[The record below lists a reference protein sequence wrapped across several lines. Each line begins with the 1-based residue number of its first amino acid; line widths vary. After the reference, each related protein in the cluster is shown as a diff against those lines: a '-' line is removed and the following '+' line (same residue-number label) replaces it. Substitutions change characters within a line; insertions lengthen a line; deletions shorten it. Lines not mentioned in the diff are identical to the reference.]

1 MLLPR
6 SIATEILKHPLWE
19 KQDIQLFMKRL
30 DQVHPKASGNKFYK
44 LKYNLEQAQKEGK
57 STLLTF
63 GGAYSNHI
71 YATAAAAEQTGFR
84 SIGIIRGEET
94 LPLNPTLATVKEMGM
109 AIYYVDRT
117 TYRKKNEAAFIENLK
132 TQFGDFYLIP
142 EGGTNELAIKGT
154 TEILTAEDSIYTHIC
169 SAIGTGG
176 TILGL
181 ANRLQKHQELLGF
194 SSLKGSFIHQEI
206 ADGLKKYGIVP
217 LGKVNILDNYHFGGY
232 GKHDQELLDFIRW
245 FYGEF
250 QIPLDPVY
258 TGKMV
263 YGTLD
268 LIKKQHFPR
277 GSKILLLHTGGL
289 QGIAGFNKKFGL
301 SLPS

>member
-1 MLLPR
+1 
-6 SIATEILKHPLWE
+6 
-19 KQDIQLFMKRL
+19 MKRL

-176 TILGL
+176 TLLGL

>member
-6 SIATEILKHPLWE
+6 SIATEILQHPLWE
-19 KQDIQLFMKRL
+19 NQDVQLFMKRL
-30 DQVHPKASGNKFYK
+30 DQVHHKASGNKFYK

-71 YATAAAAEQTGFR
+71 YATAAAAQHAGFQ

-94 LPLNPTLATVKEMGM
+94 IPLNPTLAAAKEKGM
-109 AIYYVDRT
+109 QLFYVDRT
-117 TYRKKNEAAFIENLK
+117 TYRQKKEPAFIANLK
-132 TQFGDFYLIP
+132 RQFGDFYLIP

-154 TEILTAEDSIYTHIC
+154 TEILTAEDSTYTHIC

-176 TILGL
+176 TLLGL
-181 ANRLQKHQELLGF
+181 ANSLKNHQELLGF

-206 ADGLKKYGIVP
+206 ADGLEKFGIIP
-217 LGKVNILDNYHFGGY
+217 EGKVNVLDNYHFGGY
-232 GKHDQELLDFIRW
+232 GKHNSALLDFIRW
-245 FYGEF
+245 FYQEF

-263 YGTLD
+263 YGTVD
-268 LIKKQHFPR
+268 LIKKQYFPP
-277 GSKILLLHTGGL
+277 GSKILLVHTGGL
-289 QGIAGFNKKFGL
+289 QGIAGFNERFGFA
-301 SLPS
+301 LPL